1 MRTHAL
7 NKLEYYRVIE
17 TLLSYAATY
26 LGRQQIEQLQPI
38 EDMPVIAQRLAE
50 AKEACAL
57 LAKGA
62 SAPLPSL
69 EGMETITAL
78 LGTGYVLNEHDF
90 GHLAQFA
97 RSCEQL
103 KQYMASKKAEAP
115 SVASYVYAMHDLKPL
130 REQIEQSVDRG
141 RIVDT
146 ASGNLHKIRKKIRTA
161 EERLQKRLEGM
172 LSHLSDIL
180 QERLVSQRNGRYV
193 LPVKKEYRK
202 RVPGTVLDESASGQ
216 TVFVEPSEVA
226 GLQYELSA
234 LRSEESR
241 EESQILAQLTGVA
254 ESYAH
259 ELNINLET
267 VGHYDFLFAKAKWGH
282 AIGETAPSLN
292 QDRRIDL
299 REGRHPLLSG
309 TPVPLNVQL
318 GGDYRAL
325 LITGPNTGGKTV
337 ALKTVGL
344 LTLMAQSGLLIP
356 AAEGSSIAVFRSI
369 EVDIGDDQSLDASLS
384 TFSSHLRN
392 VIDILQHAG
401 NRTLVLLDELATGTD
416 PGEGVG
422 LSIAVLEELYRRG
435 ASLMA
440 TTHFNEIK
448 EYARVTPG
456 FKNARM
462 AFDEETLRPL
472 YRLDMGEAGNSYA
485 FVIAAKLGIPPHII
499 ERARVITGS
508 LKPGDTAG
516 SSGEP
521 IVIPVAQHLEPSGGT
536 KPQSARAKQQAQQ
549 PLPVQPDWEVG
560 DVVFIPHLKRTGVL
574 FRLPDERGNVT
585 IQVQKDKIVL
595 NHKRVRRYIERKVL
609 YPDQD
614 YDMDIVFDTV
624 ANRKKRKLMSKRH
637 VDGIT
642 IESSSEK

>member
-1 MRTHAL
+1 MRKHAL
-7 NKLEYYRVIE
+7 NKLEYNRVIE
-17 TLLSYAATY
+17 TLMTYATTY
-26 LGRQQIEQLQPI
+26 LGKQQIEKLQPG
-38 EDMPVIAQRLAE
+38 DNAQAIARKLAE

-69 EGMETITAL
+69 EGMETMTAL
-78 LGTGYVLNEHDF
+78 LGTGYVLSEHDF

-103 KQYMASKKAEAP
+103 KQYMNAKKAEAP
-115 SVASYVYAMHDLKPL
+115 SVASYVLAMHDLKPL
-130 REQIEQSVDRG
+130 REQIEQCVDRG

-146 ASGNLHKIRKKIRTA
+146 ASNNLHKVRKKIRAA
-161 EERLQKRLEGM
+161 EERLQKRLDGM
-172 LSHLSDIL
+172 LSRLSDIL

-234 LRSEESR
+234 LRSEETR

-254 ESYAH
+254 ESFSY
-259 ELNINLET
+259 ELNVNLET
-267 VGHYDFLFAKAKWGH
+267 VGHYDFLFAKAKWGL
-282 AIGETAPSLN
+282 AIGGTAPTLN
-292 QDRRIDL
+292 EDRIIDL

-309 TPVPLNVQL
+309 APVPLNVRL

-325 LITGPNTGGKTV
+325 LVTGPNTGGKTV
-337 ALKTVGL
+337 SLKTVGL

-392 VIDILQHAG
+392 VIDILRYADG
-401 NRTLVLLDELATGTD
+401 KTLVLLDELATGTD

-435 ASLMA
+435 ATLMA

-485 FVIAAKLGIPPHII
+485 FVIAAKLGIPQQII

-508 LKPGDTAG
+508 LK
-516 SSGEP
+516 SGEGASTASRP
-521 IVIPVAQHLEPSGGT
+521 SVIPAAQLGDARPAQ
-536 KPQSARAKQQAQQ
+536 PQRARAKRAGGE
-549 PLPVQPDWEVG
+549 PSTVRPEWEVG
-560 DVVFIPHLKRTGVL
+560 DVVFIPQLKKTGVIY
-574 FRLPDERGNVT
+574 RLPDERGNVT
-585 IQVQKDKIVL
+585 VQVQKEKIVL
-595 NHKRVRRYIERKVL
+595 NHKRIRRFIERKEL
-609 YPDQD
+609 YPGQD

-624 ANRKKRKLMSKRH
+624 ENRKKRKLMSKRH
-637 VDGIT
+637 VEGLK
-642 IESSSEK
+642 IESPES